1 MLTSAVFSD
10 MSKALDSV
18 YHETLT
24 LKLQDACASKPV
36 IQWFCNYPYDRRQVV
51 RIYSKHCQSPNP
63 LTAAFRR
70 DVNSDHF
77 YLAYTLIFSFSTTEM
92 QRPELCI
99 RH

>member
-24 LKLQDACASKPV
+24 LKLQDVCAS
-36 IQWFCNYPYDRRQVV
+36 
-51 RIYSKHCQSPNP
+51 

-70 DVNSDHF
+70 DVSSDHF